1 MRELKD
7 VHKIRINI
15 IIMVIIM
22 VISCFK
28 IKTIAK

>member
-22 VISCFK
+22 VISYFK